1 VCPLDCNAA
10 MASVI
15 VRLVLIG
22 CVRPCNNPLVHR
34 GVVCFQR
41 PPRARIDTSP
51 APPVYTS
58 WKWTKSQEL
67 SKAIDGAHTH
77 STAEARCSRSK
88 GVGGSTLTRRRHF
101 HSTGELHERRVS
113 VAGVDV
119 GLGSAKDDSGA
130 YGSLW
135 LTVEGALCL

>member
-1 VCPLDCNAA
+1 
-10 MASVI
+10 
-15 VRLVLIG
+15 
-22 CVRPCNNPLVHR
+22 VRPSLQQPCQFSTQAL
-34 GVVCFQR
+34 CLQR

-77 STAEARCSRSK
+77 STAEARCSHSE

-130 YGSLW
+130 YGACGSLREGCVFE
-135 LTVEGALCL
+135 LTPRGLYRVHA